1 MKLTIHRQLVGLA
14 LLSFAGFIAFGA
26 FALRTLNEAKIGGPA
41 YERIIRGKD
50 LIADAMPSPG
60 YLGGAYLNVLEMAE
74 ESDPVA
80 LQSRIEGSHQARTD
94 FEERY
99 ADWERSTPGGS
110 NVLPALERAHRSGV
124 DFFRI
129 RDEQLVPALVS
140 GDHARAHAIA
150 NGPMRRAFEEHRAA
164 AIEACDAVAAVNLA
178 TERAAAAALR
188 SRGLWQIGIGC
199 FIALA
204 TLGIGLFAAR
214 RLVRSIEELTRVS
227 RLMAGGD
234 LMPRADVNTDDELED
249 LAIALNSQGDS
260 MQALLSHMGRK
271 SASLATASDELSSV
285 SMQMSSNAEETSSQ
299 AGNVS
304 VGAEQISRNVETVA
318 VAVEQMC
325 GSIQEISKSTSEAAR
340 VAAFAAGEVEVTNI
354 AVGKLGASSS
364 EIGQVVQVISS
375 IAEQTNLL
383 ALNATIEAARAG
395 DAGKGF
401 AVVANEVKE
410 LAKGTAAATEDIGRK
425 IKAIQTD
432 TEAAVVAIGQISQ
445 TIQQIKDITNTI
457 ASAIDEQLAT
467 TAEIGRSLSEAAKG
481 SSEISH
487 GVLSVAEAA
496 KDTASGSASTQRS
509 AQQLA
514 EMAAE
519 LRRLTERFRYQS
531 EDLADARSRG
541 AGAASPERERQA
553 TAAGA
558 YGSRRSGAVVPLPR
572 PRGAKP
578 SRDTE
583 GNEPTVRAG

>member
-1 MKLTIHRQLVGLA
+1 MKLSIHRQLVGLA
-14 LLSFAGFIAFGA
+14 LISFAGFLTFGV

-41 YERIIRGKD
+41 YESIIRGKD

-60 YLGGAYLNVLEMAE
+60 YLGGAYLNVLEMLE
-74 ESDPVA
+74 EANPA
-80 LQSRIEGSHQARTD
+80 TLQKQIENSHQTRAD

-99 ADWERSTPGGS
+99 ADWERSTPGGPS
-110 NVLPALERAHRSGV
+110 VMPLLVRAHHAGT
-124 DFFRI
+124 DFFRL
-129 RDEQLVPALVS
+129 RDEQFIPALVD
-140 GDHARAHAIA
+140 GDRTRAKAIA
-150 NGPMRRAFEEHRAA
+150 TGVMRRAFDEHKLAA
-164 AIEACDAVAAVNLA
+164 VEACQAVSAINASS
-178 TERAAAAALR
+178 EHAAAAAVLTR
-188 SRGLWQIGIGC
+188 SVWQIMIGC
-199 FIALA
+199 LIALA
-204 TLGIGLFAAR
+204 TLTLSLLTAR
-214 RLVRSIEELTRVS
+214 RLVVSIAELTRVS
-227 RLMAGGD
+227 RLMAGGN
-234 LMPRADVNTDDELED
+234 LMPRAEVDTGDELED
-249 LAIALNSQGDS
+249 LAVAFNSLGDS
-260 MQALLSHMGRK
+260 MQALLTHMGRK
-271 SASLATASDELSSV
+271 SSTLAQASDELSSV
-285 SMQMSSNAEETSSQ
+285 SMQMSSTAEETSSQ

-318 VAVEQMC
+318 VAVEEMC

-340 VAAFAAGEVEVTNI
+340 VAAFAAGEVEVTNV
-354 AVGKLGASSS
+354 AVSKLGASSS

-496 KDTASGSASTQRS
+496 KDTAAGSSSTQRA
-509 AQQLA
+509 AQSLA

-519 LRRLTERFRYQS
+519 LRRLTERFRYQT
-531 EDLADARSRG
+531 DTI
-541 AGAASPERERQA
+541 AAIPGRKS
-553 TAAGA
+553 G
-558 YGSRRSGAVVPLPR
+558 SGARDEDGFEPL
-572 PRGAKP
+572 A
-578 SRDTE
+578 
-583 GNEPTVRAG
+583 RAS